1 MALPDWRTSTAG
13 TRVRVALW
21 LASEVGVGESFTK
34 AELRDA
40 FPGVEQVDRRMRD
53 LRAEGWVIATY
64 REDRSLASDEL
75 RLVKVGGAVWERGYR
90 SKASASGISDKQ
102 RQEIFA
108 ADGFVCVHCGVG
120 GGEPYPDDPVRTA
133 KLTIARAQPTEDG
146 SPRLATVCDRCHL
159 RGGEEVSADA
169 LTSAIEDLD
178 VESRERLRGWIA
190 RGARSRDP
198 LDELWAAYR
207 RLPSA
212 DRAHIKDLILRG

>member
-1 MALPDWRTSTAG
+1 MTLPDWRTSTAG

-21 LASEVGVGESFTK
+21 LATEVGIGESFTK

-53 LRAEGWVIATY
+53 LRAEGWIIATY

-75 RLVKVGGAVWERGYR
+75 RLVKLGGNVWERGYR

-108 ADGFVCVHCGVG
+108 ADGFVCIHCGVG

-133 KLTIARAQPTEDG
+133 KLTIARAQPTDDG

-159 RGGEEVSADA
+159 RGGEEVSAEA
-169 LTSAIEDLD
+169 LTEAIADLNP
-178 VESRERLRGWIA
+178 ESRERLSTWISRGS
-190 RGARSRDP
+190 RSRDP

-212 DRAHIKDLILRG
+212 DRALIKQLILRG